1 MKISKQQLINIIKE
15 EIENEVKH
23 LNESGFRA
31 VDDDFRY
38 SGPADAP
45 WATGEDAR
53 RQDREY
59 EERKRRYPKLKKELE
74 KQVADL
80 KKQLAAAESGLVDEP
95 SKFSKF
101 FTRKKADQQQAD
113 RAAGQETIQQ
123 MAAELKKTE
132 KKLKGVTDFLRVAGR
147 G

>member
-1 MKISKQQLINIIKE
+1 MKINKQELINIIKE
-15 EIENEVKH
+15 EIENEVQH
-23 LNESGFRA
+23 LNEVGFRA
-31 VDDDFRY
+31 VDRQQRY
-38 SGPADAP
+38 AGPEDAP
-45 WATGEDAR
+45 WVTGDAGE
-53 RQDREY
+53 RQEQEY
-59 EERKRRYPKLKKELE
+59 EARKRRYPKLKKELE

-95 SKFSKF
+95 SKLSKF

-113 RAAGQETIQQ
+113 RAAGQESIQQ
-123 MAAELKKTE
+123 IAAELKKTE